1 VHPYKYQ
8 IEACEQLIYFCV
20 KNMKKESK
28 QSANVSKS
36 SEPSEAEKKLSE

>member
-20 KNMKKESK
+20 KNMKKEST
-28 QSANVSKS
+28 QSTTVSKS
-36 SEPSEAEKKLSE
+36 SEPTEAEKKLSE

>member
-20 KNMKKESK
+20 KNKKKEST
-28 QSANVSKS
+28 QSMSVIKS